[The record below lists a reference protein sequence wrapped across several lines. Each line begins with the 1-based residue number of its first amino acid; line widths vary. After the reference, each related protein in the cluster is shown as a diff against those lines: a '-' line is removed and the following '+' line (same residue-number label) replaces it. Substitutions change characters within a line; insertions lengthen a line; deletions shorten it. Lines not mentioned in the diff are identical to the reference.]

1 MAASSV
7 AKRNEKEK
15 EEDLMPAPSRLLL
28 KLSLLYL
35 LTGFAMGAV
44 MLANKAISMHPHVWQ
59 LLPMHI
65 EMLVFGFIIQFT
77 LGTAYWIL
85 PRLLEG
91 PGRGGKIRPFL
102 LVGCLNLGI
111 ILVIIDSFSPEWISF
126 RLTGRV
132 LELTAVGLFVSLH
145 WNRIVSYRNR
155 E

>member
-1 MAASSV
+1 MPAAS
-7 AKRNEKEK
+7 RI
-15 EEDLMPAPSRLLL
+15 LL

-35 LTGFAMGAV
+35 AGGFSLGAL
-44 MLANKAISMHPHVWQ
+44 MLANKSFSIHPGIWQ
-59 LLPMHI
+59 LLPWHI

-91 PGRGGKIRPFL
+91 PGRGGKIQPFL

-111 ILVIIDSFSPEWISF
+111 ILVITDSFSPEWISF

-155 E
+155 D